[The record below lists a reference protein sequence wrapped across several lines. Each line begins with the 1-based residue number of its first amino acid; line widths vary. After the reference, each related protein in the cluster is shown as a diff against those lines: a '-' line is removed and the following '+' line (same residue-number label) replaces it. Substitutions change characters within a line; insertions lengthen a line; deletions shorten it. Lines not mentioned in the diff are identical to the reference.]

1 MNNLLKTL
9 IVLPLIFAANLVAA
23 INIEAAIFT
32 SQTFKV
38 PSVPIDKNTSSIIR
52 VVCMN
57 SEAYILLSNSE
68 GSDFVSFEE
77 DGSNCGSSSSE
88 VTQPSKF
95 ISEVSFIGASSI
107 AKNESGIF
115 RTHCVNGYEFLS
127 YSQKGKAPN
136 IIQKKSGNTPK
147 KCS

>member
-9 IVLPLIFAANLVAA
+9 IFLPLILTT
-23 INIEAAIFT
+23 NIEAAIFT

-136 IIQKKSGNTPK
+136 IMQQKSGNTPK

>member
-1 MNNLLKTL
+1 MNYLFKTL
-9 IVLPLIFAANLVAA
+9 LVLLLIVTTDT
-23 INIEAAIFT
+23 EAAIFNG
-32 SQTFKV
+32 QTFKV
-38 PSVPIDKNTSSIIR
+38 PSVPIDKNISAIIR
-52 VVCMN
+52 VVCID
-57 SEAYILLSNSE
+57 SEAYILISNSE

-77 DGSNCGSSSSE
+77 DGSNCGSSSSK

-107 AKNESGIF
+107 ATNESGIF

-127 YSQKGKAPN
+127 YSQKGKAPS
-136 IIQKKSGNTPK
+136 IIQIKLANTPK

>member
-9 IVLPLIFAANLVAA
+9 IVLPFILTT
-23 INIEAAIFT
+23 NIEAAIFN

-38 PSVPIDKNTSSIIR
+38 PSVPIDKNTSAIIR

-57 SEAYILLSNSE
+57 SEAYVLISNSE
-68 GSDFVSFEE
+68 GSDFSSFEE
-77 DGSNCGSSSSE
+77 DGSNCRSSGSE
-88 VTQPSKF
+88 VSEPSKF

-107 AKNESGIF
+107 ANNESGIF

-127 YSQKGKAPN
+127 YSQKGKAPS